1 MIEEDLAK
9 LNTMNISE
17 LKKLFLRYFNA
28 HPTLRPRRPISSN
41 FLIGCRSWSLEA
53 YLRPVVPS

>member
-28 HPTLRPRRPISSN
+28 HPTLKTK
-41 FLIGCRSWSLEA
+41 E
-53 YLRPVVPS
+53 V

>member
-9 LNTMNISE
+9 LNTMNINE

-28 HPTLRPRRPISSN
+28 HPTLKTK
-41 FLIGCRSWSLEA
+41 EA
-53 YLRPVVPS
+53 YNGVYQSCYSYGKRHSTIF